1 MATVMVCVMAS
12 INRLW
17 ARLASM
23 SSANVRSGAV
33 VIKIGGSTLGEH
45 DTSLSDCAAL
55 QREGRRVVVVH
66 GGGAAVTDWQ
76 RRLGAEAAWV
86 DGLRS
91 TTPESLEVV
100 VAVLAGLINKE
111 LTRRLQELGAPA
123 VGLSGVDGGTLSS
136 PISTRIGL
144 VGESPRC
151 NPQTLRRILDAG
163 LLPVL
168 APVGLSEDL
177 STTLNI
183 NADAAAGAV
192 ASALG
197 ACSLVFLT
205 DVPQVLDGDGAGID
219 CLREAQQQALTEA
232 GVIAGGMLP
241 KLRAGREAFG
251 CGTRV
256 RIVDG
261 RQPHIVRDAVG
272 GAVVG
277 TAIS

>member
-1 MATVMVCVMAS
+1 MSATR
-12 INRLW
+12 ND
-17 ARLASM
+17 
-23 SSANVRSGAV
+23 NGPV

-45 DTSLSDCAAL
+45 DTSLSDCVAL
-55 QREGRRVVVVH
+55 HREGSQVVIVH

-111 LTRRLQELGAPA
+111 MTRQVQSLGAPA
-123 VGLSGVDGGTLSS
+123 VGLSGVDGGTLCS
-136 PISTRIGL
+136 PISERIGL

-151 NPQTLRRILDAG
+151 NPRTLRQVLDAG

-168 APVGLSEDL
+168 APVGLADDL

-197 ACSLVFLT
+197 ASSLVFLT
-205 DVPQVLDGDGAGID
+205 DVPQVLNAEGTGIETLD
-219 CLREAQQQALTEA
+219 AERQQELTDA
-232 GVIAGGMLP
+232 GVIEGGMLP
-241 KLRAGREAFG
+241 KLRAGRKAFG
-251 CGTRV
+251 CGAQV

-261 RQPHIVRDAVG
+261 RQPHVVRQAVDG
-272 GAVVG
+272 ELVG
-277 TAIS
+277 TVLS

>member
-1 MATVMVCVMAS
+1 MSAS
-12 INRLW
+12 RND
-17 ARLASM
+17 
-23 SSANVRSGAV
+23 NGPV

-45 DTSLSDCAAL
+45 DTSLSDCVTL
-55 QREGRRVVVVH
+55 HREGRQVVVVH

-111 LTRRLQELGAPA
+111 LTREFQSLGAPA
-123 VGLSGVDGGTLSS
+123 VGMSGVDGGILCS
-136 PISTRIGL
+136 PISERIGL
-144 VGESPRC
+144 VGETPRC
-151 NPQTLRRILDAG
+151 NPRTLRRILDAG

-168 APVGLSEDL
+168 APVGLADDL

-183 NADAAAGAV
+183 NADAAAGAI
-192 ASALG
+192 AAALG
-197 ACSLVFLT
+197 ASSLVFLT
-205 DVPQVLDGDGAGID
+205 DVPQVLDGEGTGIESLD
-219 CLREAQQQALTEA
+219 AERQIELTQA
-232 GVIAGGMLP
+232 GVIEGGMLP

-251 CGTRV
+251 CGTQV

-261 RQPHIVRDAVG
+261 RQPHVVRQAIDG
-272 GAVVG
+272 EQVG
-277 TAIS
+277 TTLS

>member
-1 MATVMVCVMAS
+1 
-12 INRLW
+12 
-17 ARLASM
+17 M
-23 SSANVRSGAV
+23 SAAGPDNANDAVV

-45 DTSLSDCAAL
+45 DTSLADCAEL
-55 QREGRRVVVVH
+55 HRRGRRVVIVH

-111 LTRRLQELGAPA
+111 LSRRLQELGAPA
-123 VGLSGVDGGTLSS
+123 VGLSGVDGGTLRS
-136 PISTRIGL
+136 PTSTRIGL
-144 VGESPRC
+144 VGETPRC
-151 NPQTLRRILDAG
+151 APHTLHRVLDAG
-163 LLPVL
+163 LLPVV
-168 APVGLSEDL
+168 APVGLADDL

-192 ASALG
+192 ATALG
-197 ACSLVFLT
+197 ASTLVFLT
-205 DVPQVLDGDGAGID
+205 DVPQVLDGNGVGIACLDGA
-219 CLREAQQQALTEA
+219 QQRRLTET

-241 KLRAGREAFG
+241 KLRAGREAVA
-251 CGTRV
+251 CGAQV

-261 RQPHIVRDAVG
+261 RQPHIVREAVE
-272 GAVVG
+272 GAAVG
-277 TAIS
+277 TALS

>member
-1 MATVMVCVMAS
+1 M
-12 INRLW
+12 
-17 ARLASM
+17 
-23 SSANVRSGAV
+23 RSGSPNNGAV

-45 DTSLSDCAAL
+45 DTSLADCA
-55 QREGRRVVVVH
+55 QMHWEGRRVVVVH

-136 PISTRIGL
+136 PVSARIGL
-144 VGESPRC
+144 VGETPC
-151 NPQTLRRILDAG
+151 CDPQTLQQVLNVG

-168 APVGLSEDL
+168 APVGLADDL

-192 ASALG
+192 AMALG
-197 ACSLVFLT
+197 ASALIFLT
-205 DVPQVLDGDGAGID
+205 DVPQVQDGQGAGID
-219 CLREAQQQALTEA
+219 CLAEAQQRELTDS

-241 KLRAGREAFG
+241 KLRAGRQAFAEG
-251 CGTRV
+251 ALV

-261 RQPHIVRDAVG
+261 RQPHVVRDAVD
-272 GAVVG
+272 GAAVG
-277 TAIS
+277 TALS

>member
-1 MATVMVCVMAS
+1 MSAAS
-12 INRLW
+12 P
-17 ARLASM
+17 
-23 SSANVRSGAV
+23 SSRVI

-45 DTSLSDCAAL
+45 DTSLSDCVAL
-55 QREGRRVVVVH
+55 HREGRPVVVVH

-123 VGLSGVDGGTLSS
+123 VGLSGVDGGTLCS
-136 PISTRIGL
+136 PISSRIGL
-144 VGESPRC
+144 VGETPHCDPR
-151 NPQTLRRILDAG
+151 TLRRVLDAG

-168 APVGLSEDL
+168 APVGLADDL

-192 ASALG
+192 AAALDASA
-197 ACSLVFLT
+197 LVFLT
-205 DVPQVLDGDGAGID
+205 DVPQVLDDLGSGID
-219 CLREAQQQALTEA
+219 CLTQTQQQSLTEA

-241 KLRAGREAFG
+241 KLRAGREASG
-251 CGTRV
+251 RGTKV

-261 RQPHIVRDAVG
+261 KQPHIVREAVDG
-272 GAVVG
+272 VAVG
-277 TAIS
+277 TALS